1 MIKCKCGYENEG
13 GLFCSNCGQKLELTC
28 PTCGATL
35 PAGAKFCSNCGTGL
49 NAQSTKAG
57 GEGNVIAG
65 DVSGSYNTNYHT
77 SVVNN
82 VNNVNNVYNQIV
94 EEDAFCSVCQQRIPA
109 SAKSVFLC
117 NGCGKHFCASHMD
130 VDTHKCHACAT
141 QETNSK
147 FDRYKAELKMQMYDS
162 ALSYFQSAMNDPS
175 ADPDIYYY
183 AAIAS
188 LHGGNAFSQT
198 RATIDTVIDY
208 INRAIQCEPKGI
220 YYYFLAYIKYDYY
233 ERKYFRTKPNYK
245 EAFSLALHHGVTRT
259 EVDEMYALMRVSK
272 PSCL

>member
-13 GLFCSNCGQKLELTC
+13 GLFCSNCGQKLELMC
-28 PTCGATL
+28 PTCGAIL
-35 PAGAKFCSNCGTGL
+35 AAGTKFCSNCGTGL
-49 NAQSTKAG
+49 NAQSTKVG

-65 DVSGSYNTNYHT
+65 DVTGSYNTNYHT

-82 VNNVNNVYNQIV
+82 VSNVNNVYNQIV
-94 EEDAFCSVCQQRIPA
+94 EEDAFCSICQKRIPA
-109 SAKSVFLC
+109 SAKRTFICV
-117 NGCGKHFCASHMD
+117 GCGKYFCESHMD
-130 VDTHKCHACAT
+130 IATRKCSTCAT
-141 QETNSK
+141 QEANSK

-162 ALSYFQSAMNDPS
+162 ALSYFKSAMNDPS
-175 ADPDIYYY
+175 ADPDVYYY

-198 RATIDTVIDY
+198 RATIDTAINY
-208 INRAIQCEPKGI
+208 INQAIQCEPKGI
-220 YYYFLAYIKYDYY
+220 YYYFLAYIKYDYH

-245 EAFSLALHHGVTRT
+245 EAFSSALSHGVTRK
-259 EVDEMYALMRVSK
+259 EVDEMYALMRVPK